1 MPTAIASRQ
10 DWPKAMSAICRASSS
25 GARLKLS
32 HCCGLC
38 EERPSIWLSAM
49 IGIARF
55 GVERS
60 DIGFSERADNHVRAT
75 VYGALIGR
83 GRIIVLIRVDRHDSG
98 PAVGISKQ
106 SVQLAHGAADN
117 RSLGAC

>member
-25 GARLKLS
+25 GDRLKLS

-38 EERPSIWLSAM
+38 EERSSIWLSAM

-55 GVERS
+55 GSRE
-60 DIGFSERADNHVRAT
+60 SEVT
-75 VYGALIGR
+75 P
-83 GRIIVLIRVDRHDSG
+83 VLVSG
-98 PAVGISKQ
+98 PITMSAPLSM
-106 SVQLAHGAADN
+106 AP
-117 RSLGAC
+117 